1 MPQHLAIRSIELSMY
16 RWFPAVTAVF
26 LRCPHYRAALCVKL
40 CDNSDLYQRSVSMKT
55 ANMSLVSVTCDY

>member
-1 MPQHLAIRSIELSMY
+1 MY
-16 RWFPAVTAVF
+16 LWFPAVTAVF
-26 LRCPHYRAALCVKL
+26 LRCPHYRAAVCVKL